1 MNQSMR
7 KSIFAVLGI
16 LLLALIALGIWSSR
30 RSIDSGPP
38 LPRTM
43 SRIEP
48 AVVQLI
54 RKTRGDL
61 SKDLT
66 DPGRWLELGKVYDA
80 NEFYELAAE
89 CYQRAASL
97 NEADAQSWYHLGVA
111 RRRLGQDDEAIE
123 AMHRAAELAHSYAPA
138 HWRLGIMLLEQGRL
152 QEAGDAFRRATQ
164 IDDQDSAG
172 WLGLARVDLTRGDNQ
187 SAAATLETLLTWTT
201 TNVGYANQLLGVAYR
216 RLGRTQ
222 EAQTAMM
229 RSQGAPA
236 VWNDRWRLE
245 LMNFR
250 PGYTPRLRQANA
262 LIAAGKVDEGMA
274 RLEQLH
280 EEYPEK
286 HTVAINL
293 ANAYRIKGRLQES
306 VRLLGEVVAVKPED
320 YRAHFSLAA
329 SCGKISQLPGIE
341 SPEVWRG
348 RALEHAQHAID
359 QNPSLS
365 AAYALIGDLLVL
377 EERFGEAVDQ
387 YREAYRRDPAS
398 YQWLYRA
405 GVVHMQQQQWAE
417 AAQDLETVTRQ
428 APTFVGAF
436 RALSLAQV
444 QLGRLEEA
452 ETTMLHVKQL
462 SPDDPTV
469 ADELTRIRALRDTEA
484 PLPAVREDGEA
495 D

>member
-16 LLLALIALGIWSSR
+16 LLLGLIALGIWSSR
-30 RSIDSGPP
+30 RSNDSGPP

-48 AVVQLI
+48 AVIQLI

-80 NEFYELAAE
+80 NEFYELAVE
-89 CYQRAASL
+89 CYQRAVLL
-97 NEADAQSWYHLGVA
+97 NEAHAQSWYHLGVG
-111 RRRLGQDDEAIE
+111 RTRLGQDDAATE
-123 AMHRAAELAHSYAPA
+123 AMRRAAELAHSYAPA
-138 HWRLGIMLLEQGRL
+138 HWRLGLLLLEQGRL
-152 QEAGDAFRRATQ
+152 DEAELAFRRATQ

-187 SAAATLETLLTWTT
+187 SAAATLETLLSWTK
-201 TNVGYANQLLGVAYR
+201 TNAGYANQLLGVAYR

-222 EAQTAMM
+222 EAETAMM

-250 PGYTPRLRQANA
+250 PGYSPRLRQASE
-262 LIAAGKVDEGMA
+262 LLVAGKVDEA
-274 RLEQLH
+274 VAKLEKLR

-293 ANAYRIKGRLQES
+293 ANAYRVKGRLQES
-306 VRLLGEVVAVKPED
+306 VHLLGEVVAAKPED
-320 YRAHFSLAA
+320 YRANFSLAA
-329 SCGKISQLPGIE
+329 SCGKISQLQGIE
-341 SPEVWRG
+341 APEVWRG
-348 RALEHAQHAID
+348 RALEYAQHAID
-359 QNPSLS
+359 QNPSFS

-377 EERFGEAVDQ
+377 EERFAEAVDQ
-387 YREAYRRDPAS
+387 YREAYRRDHAS

-405 GVVHMQQQQWAE
+405 GVVHMQQRQWAE

-436 RALSLAQV
+436 RALGLAQI
-444 QLGRLEEA
+444 QLGRLDEA
-452 ETTMLHVKQL
+452 EAMMLHAKQL

-469 ADELTRIRALRDTEA
+469 TDQLTRIRALRDTEG
-484 PLPAVREDGEA
+484 PFQDVGEEGESE
-495 D
+495 

>member
-30 RSIDSGPP
+30 GSNDSGPP

-43 SRIEP
+43 SLIEP
-48 AVVQLI
+48 AVAQLV
-54 RKTRGDL
+54 RKTRGEL

-66 DPGRWLELGKVYDA
+66 DPGRWLQLGKVYDA
-80 NEFYELAAE
+80 NEFYELAVQ
-89 CYQRAASL
+89 CYQRAALLS
-97 NEADAQSWYHLGVA
+97 ETDAQSWYHLGVA
-111 RRRLGQDDEAIE
+111 RTRLGQDDEATE
-123 AMHRAAELAHSYAPA
+123 AMRRAAELAHSYAPA
-138 HWRLGIMLLEQGRL
+138 HWRLGVMLLEQGRL
-152 QEAGDAFRRATQ
+152 QEAEAAFGRATQ
-164 IDDQDSAG
+164 IDGKDSAG
-172 WLGLARVDLTRGDNQ
+172 WLGLARVDLTEGENQ
-187 SAAATLETLLTWTT
+187 RAAQTLETLLTWTT

-222 EAQTAMM
+222 EAETAMM

-245 LMNFR
+245 LMNLR
-250 PGYTPRLRQANA
+250 PGYTPRLRQANE
-262 LIAAGKVDEGMA
+262 LIATGKVDEGVA

-286 HTVAINL
+286 DTVAINL

-417 AAQDLETVTRQ
+417 AVQDLETVTRQ

-436 RALSLAQV
+436 RALGLAQV
-444 QLGRLEEA
+444 QLGRLDEA
-452 ETTMLHVKQL
+452 EATMLHARQL

-469 ADELTRIRALRDTEA
+469 ADELTRIRALRDA
-484 PLPAVREDGEA
+484 DGPLQDVGEDGESE
-495 D
+495 